1 MNEAVLVRREGAVL
15 TLELNRPADGNLL
28 DAAMGAT
35 IVQQLAQLDPE
46 VRLVCLRGAGAD
58 FCAGRVSPTPPKGGA
73 VPSAEQ
79 LRQKVALPALALYDA
94 IKAVP
99 VPTVAVVQGRALGVG
114 TALAAVCDI
123 TLASEDASF
132 AIPEMER
139 DIPPTLVMAALCD
152 RVPPKT
158 LAWMVLSRRT
168 LNGVEAQ
175 AAGLITAAFP
185 AAALDREVHAA
196 IETIAACGA
205 VALRAC
211 KQYLQHAPAMSPAA
225 ASAFA
230 GHLAGTA
237 LSARY

>member
-1 MNEAVLVRREGAVL
+1 MSESVSFRRDGAVL

-28 DAAMGAT
+28 DAAMSAA
-35 IVQQLAQLDPE
+35 IIEQLAHLDPE
-46 VRLVCLRGAGAD
+46 VRVVCLRGAGAD

-73 VPSAEQ
+73 VPTAER
-79 LRQKVALPALALYDA
+79 LRQMVALPALALYDA
-94 IKAVP
+94 LKAVP

-123 TLASEDASF
+123 TLAAEDARF

-158 LAWMVLSRRT
+158 LAWLVLARPT
-168 LNGVEAQ
+168 LDGREAQ
-175 AAGLITAAFP
+175 AAGLITRAVAASSLE
-185 AAALDREVHAA
+185 AEARAMLD
-196 IETIAACGA
+196 TMAACGS

-211 KQYLQHAPAMSPAA
+211 KQYLQHAPAMDPAA

-230 GHLAGTA
+230 SHVAGTA

>member
-1 MNEAVLVRREGAVL
+1 MTEAVLARREGGVL

-28 DAAMGAT
+28 DAGMGAA
-35 IVQQLAQLDPE
+35 IVAQLAQLDAD
-46 VRLVCLRGAGAD
+46 VRVVCLRGAGAD

-79 LRQKVALPALALYDA
+79 LRQKVALPALQLYDA
-94 IKAVP
+94 VKAVP

-123 TLASEDASF
+123 TLAAEDARF

-168 LNGVEAQ
+168 LSGTEAQ
-175 AAGLITAAFP
+175 AAGLITTAFP
-185 AAALDREVHAA
+185 ASALEAEARGVLETLAANNGVS
-196 IETIAACGA
+196 
-205 VALRAC
+205 LRAC